1 MPKRPIME
9 ITCSVMREEYIDFL
23 NRFIIPS
30 CYSLVL
36 PGSYQ
41 TAIDVP
47 SGCSVLY
54 FSLFTAGNFRLPLN
68 KFFLDVLDFFQC
80 YISLLNPYGSFR
92 LSSFAV
98 ACKAYGGEP
107 TLPLFRSLLT
117 LSLAGDWLTFQ
128 NAQGVGTFSFPYP
141 SEPLDVSLRAR
152 LTRFPIEPYVFP
164 DAILYLADLA
174 PLWEGHLCIQLFLLM
189 VEYHGN
195 HHISVAVVPFNV
207 SVSGRNSADLTVE
220 ASEGDMGVHLSSHGT
235 ASVVP
240 PISLSS
246 KGKSVI
252 GSSSCGL
259 KRGWFGSSGS
269 GSAGFIGPLA
279 TSEENSDSYS
289 FLPGDEAVHEAC
301 DVLSK
306 LDHQEVLKLRETV
319 FMLKGEQSISSATI
333 ARLEVKLLSIR
344 GGSSVID
351 SVTVHDLMSE
361 NEKLKKDI
369 ASPQELS

>member
-1 MPKRPIME
+1 MPRG
-9 ITCSVMREEYIDFL
+9 L
-23 NRFIIPS
+23 
-30 CYSLVL
+30 
-36 PGSYQ
+36 
-41 TAIDVP
+41 VP
-47 SGCSVLY
+47 SVFKAFGLLILDWKLKFIFIHVSF
-54 FSLFTAGNFRLPLN
+54 FSNKYPGIVTPFRH
-68 KFFLDVLDFFQC
+68 
-80 YISLLNPYGSFR
+80 R
-92 LSSFAV
+92 L
-98 ACKAYGGEP
+98 
-107 TLPLFRSLLT
+107 
-117 LSLAGDWLTFQ
+117 
-128 NAQGVGTFSFPYP
+128 GTFSFPYP

-152 LTRFPIEPYVFP
+152 LTHFPIEPCVFL

-189 VEYHGN
+189 VEMTFRDFLQYPGN
-195 HHISVAVVPFNV
+195 HHISVAAVPFSV

-220 ASEGDMGVHLSSHGT
+220 ASEGGYG
-235 ASVVP
+235 
-240 PISLSS
+240 
-246 KGKSVI
+246 
-252 GSSSCGL
+252 GSSIFTWG
-259 KRGWFGSSGS
+259 RFGSSGS

-279 TSEENSDSYS
+279 TSEENLDSYS